1 MEQYDLTIVGAGP
14 AGLTAAIYGASEGL
28 KVALVER
35 DRVGGQAGTSP
46 MIENLPGYPEGI
58 VGWFWAQ
65 QAARQ
70 ALKFGVDLYSGDVSA
85 VVKNGDRGFGTL
97 FPDREGIIS
106 RSVIWAAGLKERVP
120 DSLQAFIGRGVF
132 VGTGAIEVE
141 PKFAAVVGGGN
152 SAGQLAVSLA
162 ERGTLVTLISRSPLK
177 KRMSQYLIDKIE
189 ASAKVEVIYGEVVSC
204 VRGDGGLYVDVLGQE
219 GAFKRWVE
227 CISTLMGG
235 SPNSEALAEL
245 CGLTDGGFIAHDGLA
260 TRVPGL
266 FVAGDVREG
275 GMGRIT
281 GALGD
286 GARAIQLVHRFL
298 AGREV

>member
-28 KVALVER
+28 RVALVER

-46 MIENLPGYPEGI
+46 MIENLPGYPDGV

-65 QAARQ
+65 QALRQ
-70 ALKFGVDLYSGDVSA
+70 ALKFGVDLYSGDVDKIDTVSGQFWTRIKDVDHIPSQS
-85 VVKNGDRGFGTL
+85 VV
-97 FPDREGIIS
+97 
-106 RSVIWAAGLKERVP
+106 WAAGLKERVP

-162 ERGTLVTLISRSPLK
+162 ERGTLVYLISRSSLK

-189 ASAKVEVIYGEVVSC
+189 ASDHIEVIYGEVVSC
-204 VRGDGGLYVDVLGQE
+204 VRGDGGLYVYVLGQE

-227 CISTLMGG
+227 CISTLLGG
-235 SPNSEALAEL
+235 SPNSEVLADL
-245 CGLTDGGFIAHDGLA
+245 CGITEGGFIAHDGLK

-298 AGREV
+298 AGSEV